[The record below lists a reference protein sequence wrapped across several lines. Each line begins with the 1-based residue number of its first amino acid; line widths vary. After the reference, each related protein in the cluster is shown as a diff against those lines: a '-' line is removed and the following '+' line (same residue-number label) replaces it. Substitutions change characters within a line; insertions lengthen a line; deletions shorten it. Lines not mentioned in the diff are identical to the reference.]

1 MTNEEK
7 LKQGI
12 VIYKTEDDVVC
23 ELWGESLWGGST
35 KHPDTI
41 YTMNSQIKQG
51 LFVRSI
57 SSNSIEEDVY
67 QWLLF
72 IASIQIWKTTAKKI
86 VDIATKDW
94 YDK

>member
-7 LKQGI
+7 FRQSI

-23 ELWGESLWGGST
+23 ELWGGST
-35 KHPDTI
+35 KHPDAT

-51 LFVRSI
+51 LFVRSVF
-57 SSNSIEEDVY
+57 SNSIEEDVY

-72 IASIQIWKTTAKKI
+72 IASIQMWTTTAKEI

-94 YDK
+94 YK